1 MRRALAALALFTA
14 LAGAAGAA
22 CDLGTKTSTQPAI
35 GTYTPMRFLI
45 DLGGGAVVSEP
56 GAAVTAAFFRD
67 AKVSPMLGR
76 VFVDPDQPR
85 SVVVISHGLWT
96 QRFEANPAIVG
107 KEMVIDERR
116 MTVVGVMPQSFQFP
130 EGARL
135 WVRR

>member
-1 MRRALAALALFTA
+1 MRRALTALGLLAALM
-14 LAGAAGAA
+14 GGA
-22 CDLGTKTSTQPAI
+22 CDVGTKTSTQPAI

-56 GAAVTAAFFRD
+56 GAAVVPAFFRD
-67 AKVSPMLGR
+67 AKEPPMLGR
-76 VFVDPDQPR
+76 VFVDQDQPR
-85 SVVVISHGLWT
+85 SVVVISHALWT

-116 MTVVGVMPQSFQFP
+116 MTVIGVMPQSFHFP

-135 WVRR
+135 WTRR